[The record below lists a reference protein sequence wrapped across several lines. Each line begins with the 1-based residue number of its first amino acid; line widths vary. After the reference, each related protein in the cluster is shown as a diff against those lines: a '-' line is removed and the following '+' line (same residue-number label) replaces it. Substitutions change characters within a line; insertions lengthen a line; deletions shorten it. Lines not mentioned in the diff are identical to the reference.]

1 MLFMDGEKFSLEAED
16 LNQLKSVFPDF
27 MLKNKSVR
35 ITHNG
40 DSVRKLQ
47 TNNPII
53 PMVFAKPKHGMLLF
67 HNFVDPVTGE
77 QREIRFSDGPPQFKS
92 NGRKVFGAKSMPIDS
107 NFIFDPRRHK
117 ELLWFVYNFSGLFAN
132 GLKGRHSSPY
142 KFLMIEREA
151 TEKANAQM
159 AEARA
164 KVAIANMTKEQLIA
178 FAKSNV
184 GVNAE
189 DTKELIIARIYS
201 AMDKKAEYRE
211 YVIDT
216 LTPPQNNDILDIIEK
231 AWNLDRLV
239 PSMDGTQTIL
249 IYNGKE
255 VTLAD
260 LPVDDKQGL
269 ADFLSKDK
277 KALNLVKKA
286 IS

>member
-1 MLFMDGEKFSLEAED
+1 
-16 LNQLKSVFPDF
+16 
-27 MLKNKSVR
+27 
-35 ITHNG
+35 
-40 DSVRKLQ
+40 
-47 TNNPII
+47 
-53 PMVFAKPKHGMLLF
+53 
-67 HNFVDPVTGE
+67 
-77 QREIRFSDGPPQFKS
+77 
-92 NGRKVFGAKSMPIDS
+92 
-107 NFIFDPRRHK
+107 
-117 ELLWFVYNFSGLFAN
+117 VYNFSGLFAN

-178 FAKSNV
+178 FAKGNL

-216 LTPPQNNDILDIIEK
+216 LAPAQNNDILEIIEK

>member
-1 MLFMDGEKFSLEAED
+1 MLFIDGEKFSLSTED

-35 ITHNG
+35 LTHNG

-47 TNNPII
+47 TNNPIV
-53 PMVFAKPKHGMLLF
+53 PFVYAKPKHGMLLF
-67 HNFVDPVTGE
+67 YNFVDPETGE
-77 QREIRFSDGPPQFKS
+77 QREVRFSDGPPQYRS
-92 NGRKVFGAKSMPIDS
+92 DGRKIFSAKSMPIDA
-107 NFIFDPRRHK
+107 NFFFDPRKDK

-142 KFLMIEREA
+142 KFMMAEKEA
-151 TEKANAQM
+151 TERANAQM

-164 KVAIANMTKEQLIA
+164 KVAVANMTKEQLIA

-189 DTKELIIARIYS
+189 DTKELIIARIYN

-216 LTPPQNNDILDIIEK
+216 LAPAQNNEILEIIEK

-239 PSMDGTQTIL
+239 PSMDGTQTVL
-249 IYNGKE
+249 ISNGKE
-255 VTLAD
+255 VVLAD
-260 LPVDDKQGL
+260 IPVDDKQGL

>member
-1 MLFMDGEKFSLEAED
+1 MLFIDGEKFSLGTEELD
-16 LNQLKSVFPDF
+16 QLKSVFPDF
-27 MLKNKSVR
+27 MLKNKSIR

-40 DSVRKLQ
+40 DVVRKLQ
-47 TNNPII
+47 TNNPAM
-53 PMVFAKPKHGMLLF
+53 PFVFAKPKYGMLLF
-67 HNFVDPVTGE
+67 CNFVDQETGE
-77 QREIRFSDGPPQFKS
+77 QREIRYSDGPPRFRS
-92 NGRKVFGAKSMPIDS
+92 DGRKTFPAKSMPLDA
-107 NFIFDPRRHK
+107 NFVFDPRRDK
-117 ELLWFVYNFSGLFAN
+117 ELLWYVYNFSGLFAN
-132 GLKGRHSSPY
+132 GLKGRRNSPY
-142 KFLMIEREA
+142 KFMMPEKEA
-151 TEKANAQM
+151 TERANAQM

-164 KVAIANMTKEQLIA
+164 KVAVSNLTKEQLIA
-178 FAKSNV
+178 FAKDNV
-184 GVNAE
+184 GVTSE
-189 DTKELIIARIYS
+189 DTKEVIIARIY
-201 AMDKKAEYRE
+201 ATMDKKAEYRD

-216 LTPPQNNDILDIIEK
+216 LTPPQNNEILDIIEK

-249 IYNGKE
+249 ISNGKE

>member
-1 MLFMDGEKFSLEAED
+1 MLFIDGEKFSLGTEE

-35 ITHNG
+35 LTQNG
-40 DSVRKLQ
+40 DNARKLQ
-47 TNNPII
+47 TNNPLI
-53 PMVFAKPKHGMLLF
+53 PFVYTKPKHGMLLF
-67 HNFVDPVTGE
+67 YNFVDQETGE
-77 QREIRFSDGPPQFKS
+77 QREVRYSDGPPRFKS
-92 NGRKVFGAKSMPIDS
+92 DGRKSFPSKSMPLDV
-107 NFIFDPRRHK
+107 NFVFDPRKDK

-132 GLKGRHSSPY
+132 GLKGKRNSPY
-142 KFLMIEREA
+142 KFMMPEREA
-151 TEKANAQM
+151 TERANAQM

-164 KVAIANMTKEQLIA
+164 KVAVASMTREQLIA

-184 GVNAE
+184 GVSPD
-189 DTKELIIARIYS
+189 DTKEVIIARIYA
-201 AMDKKAEYRE
+201 AMDKKAEYLE
-211 YVIDT
+211 YVIET
-216 LTPPQNNDILDIIEK
+216 LTPPQNNEILDIIEK

-249 IYNGKE
+249 ISNGKE

>member
-1 MLFMDGEKFSLEAED
+1 MDGEKFSLDAED

-27 MLKNKSVR
+27 MIKNKTIR
-35 ITHNG
+35 MTHNG
-40 DSVRKLQ
+40 DAIRKLQ
-47 TNNPII
+47 TNNPGM
-53 PMVFAKPKHGMLLF
+53 PFVFSKPKHGMLLF
-67 HNFVDPVTGE
+67 HNFVDPETGE
-77 QREIRFSDGPPQFKS
+77 QREIRYSDGPPQFKS

-142 KFLMIEREA
+142 KFLMVEREA
-151 TEKANAQM
+151 TERANAQM

-164 KVAIANMTKEQLIA
+164 KVAIANMTREELIS

-189 DTKELIIARIYS
+189 DTKEVIISRIYS

-216 LTPPQNNDILDIIEK
+216 LAPAQNNDILEIIEK

>member
-1 MLFMDGEKFSLEAED
+1 MLFMDGEKFSLDAED

-27 MLKNKSVR
+27 MIKNKTIR
-35 ITHNG
+35 MTHNG
-40 DSVRKLQ
+40 NAVRKLQ
-47 TNNPII
+47 TNNPGM
-53 PMVFAKPKHGMLLF
+53 PFVFAKPKHGMLLF

-77 QREIRFSDGPPQFKS
+77 QREIRYSDGPPQFKT
-92 NGRKVFGAKSMPIDS
+92 NGRKVFAAKSMPIDS
-107 NFIFDPRRHK
+107 NFVFDPRRHK
-117 ELLWFVYNFSGLFAN
+117 ELLWFVYNFSGLFGN
-132 GLKGRHSSPY
+132 GLKGRPNSPY
-142 KFLMIEREA
+142 KFMMPEREA
-151 TEKANAQM
+151 TEKANSQM

-164 KVAIANMTKEQLIA
+164 KVAIANLTREQLID
-178 FAKSNV
+178 FAKSNIV
-184 GVNAE
+184 VNAD
-189 DTKELIIARIYS
+189 DTKEVIISRIYTI
-201 AMDKKAEYRE
+201 MDKNAEYRN

-216 LTPPQNNDILDIIEK
+216 LTPPQNNEILEIIEK

-249 IYNGKE
+249 IVNGKE

>member
-1 MLFMDGEKFSLEAED
+1 MDGEKFSLDAEN

-27 MLKNKSVR
+27 MIKNKTIR
-35 ITHNG
+35 MTHNG
-40 DSVRKLQ
+40 NAIRKLQ
-47 TNNPII
+47 TNNPGM
-53 PMVFAKPKHGMLLF
+53 PFVFAKPKHGMLLF
-67 HNFVDPVTGE
+67 HNFVDSETGE
-77 QREIRFSDGPPQFKS
+77 QREVRYSDGPPQFKA

-107 NFIFDPRRHK
+107 NFVFDPRRHK

-132 GLKGRHSSPY
+132 GLKGKPNSPY
-142 KFLMIEREA
+142 KFMMPEREA
-151 TEKANAQM
+151 TEKANSQM

-164 KVAIANMTKEQLIA
+164 KVAIANLTREQLID
-178 FAKSNV
+178 FAKSNIV
-184 GVNAE
+184 VNAD
-189 DTKELIIARIYS
+189 DTKEVIISRIYTI
-201 AMDKKAEYRE
+201 MDKNAEYRN

-216 LTPPQNNDILDIIEK
+216 LTPPQNNEILEIIEK

-249 IYNGKE
+249 IVNGKE

>member
-1 MLFMDGEKFSLEAED
+1 MLFMDGEKFSLDAEN

-27 MLKNKSVR
+27 MIKNKTIR
-35 ITHNG
+35 MTHNG
-40 DSVRKLQ
+40 DAIRKLQ
-47 TNNPII
+47 TNNPGM
-53 PMVFAKPKHGMLLF
+53 PFVFAKPKHGMLLF
-67 HNFVDPVTGE
+67 HNFVDSETGE
-77 QREIRFSDGPPQFKS
+77 QREVRYSDGPPQFKA

-107 NFIFDPRRHK
+107 NFVFDPRRHK

-132 GLKGRHSSPY
+132 GLKGKPNSPY
-142 KFLMIEREA
+142 KFMMPEREA
-151 TEKANAQM
+151 TEKANSQM

-164 KVAIANMTKEQLIA
+164 KVAIANLTREQLID
-178 FAKSNV
+178 FAKSNIV
-184 GVNAE
+184 VNAD
-189 DTKELIIARIYS
+189 DTKEVIISRIYTI
-201 AMDKKAEYRE
+201 MDKNAEYRN

-216 LTPPQNNDILDIIEK
+216 LTPPQNNEILEIIEK

-249 IYNGKE
+249 IVNGKE

>member
-1 MLFMDGEKFSLEAED
+1 MDGEKFSLDAEN

-27 MLKNKSVR
+27 MIKNKTIR
-35 ITHNG
+35 MTHNG
-40 DSVRKLQ
+40 DAIRKLQ
-47 TNNPII
+47 TNNPGM
-53 PMVFAKPKHGMLLF
+53 PFVFAKPKHGMLLF
-67 HNFVDPVTGE
+67 HNFVDSETGE
-77 QREIRFSDGPPQFKS
+77 QREVRYSDGPPQFKA

-107 NFIFDPRRHK
+107 NFVFDPRRHK

-132 GLKGRHSSPY
+132 GLKGKPNSPY
-142 KFLMIEREA
+142 KFMMPEREA
-151 TEKANAQM
+151 TEKANSQM

-164 KVAIANMTKEQLIA
+164 KVAIANLTREQLID
-178 FAKSNV
+178 FAKSNIV
-184 GVNAE
+184 VNAD
-189 DTKELIIARIYS
+189 DTKEVIISRIYTI
-201 AMDKKAEYRE
+201 MDKNAEYRN

-216 LTPPQNNDILDIIEK
+216 LTPPQNNEILEIIEK

-249 IYNGKE
+249 IVNGKE

>member
-1 MLFMDGEKFSLEAED
+1 MDGEKFSLDAED

-27 MLKNKSVR
+27 MIKNKTIR
-35 ITHNG
+35 MTHNG
-40 DSVRKLQ
+40 NAVRKLQ
-47 TNNPII
+47 TNNPGM
-53 PMVFAKPKHGMLLF
+53 PFVFAKPKHGMLLF

-77 QREIRFSDGPPQFKS
+77 QREIRYSDGPPQFKT
-92 NGRKVFGAKSMPIDS
+92 NGRKVFAAKSMPIDS
-107 NFIFDPRRHK
+107 NFVFDPRRHK
-117 ELLWFVYNFSGLFAN
+117 ELLWFVYNFSGLFGN
-132 GLKGRHSSPY
+132 GLKGRPNSPY
-142 KFLMIEREA
+142 KFMMPEREA
-151 TEKANAQM
+151 TEKANSQM

-164 KVAIANMTKEQLIA
+164 KVAIANLTREQLID
-178 FAKSNV
+178 FAKSNIV
-184 GVNAE
+184 VNAD
-189 DTKELIIARIYS
+189 DTKEVIISRIYTI
-201 AMDKKAEYRE
+201 MDKNAEYRN

-216 LTPPQNNDILDIIEK
+216 LTPPQNNEILEIIEK

-249 IYNGKE
+249 IVNGKE

>member
-1 MLFMDGEKFSLEAED
+1 MLFIDGEKFSLDTEE

-35 ITHNG
+35 LTHNG
-40 DSVRKLQ
+40 DVARKLQ
-47 TNNPII
+47 TNNPLV
-53 PMVFAKPKHGMLLF
+53 PFVFSKPKYGMLLF
-67 HNFVDPVTGE
+67 HNYIDPVTGE
-77 QREIRFSDGPPQFKS
+77 QREIRYSDGPAQFRS
-92 NGRKVFGAKSMPIDS
+92 DGRKVFSQKSMPIDS
-107 NFIFDPRRHK
+107 NFVFDPRKHK
-117 ELLWFVYNFSGLFAN
+117 ELLWFVYNFSGLFRN
-132 GLKGRHSSPY
+132 GLKGKSNSPY
-142 KFLMIEREA
+142 KFMMPEKEA
-151 TEKANAQM
+151 TELANSQM

-164 KVAIANMTKEQLIA
+164 KVAVANLTKEQLIA

-184 GVNAE
+184 GVNAD
-189 DTKELIIARIYS
+189 DTKEVIVARIYN

-249 IYNGKE
+249 ISNGKE